1 MGLMDDEAQHLGRER
16 GGGLYCRSFSLS
28 QTLSGSCEM
37 LHLSGGTQ
45 PNTGSAAKW
54 SCKGDVRKH
63 RHGIKKDVTY
73 ETKDKEKPWK
83 QRNIRINKRKK
94 MRNKYVGIF

>member
-1 MGLMDDEAQHLGRER
+1 
-16 GGGLYCRSFSLS
+16 
-28 QTLSGSCEM
+28 M

-45 PNTGSAAKW
+45 PNTGSAGKW
-54 SCKGDVRKH
+54 SFKRDVQKH
-63 RHGIKKDVTY
+63 CEGIKKDVTY

-94 MRNKYVGIF
+94 TRNK